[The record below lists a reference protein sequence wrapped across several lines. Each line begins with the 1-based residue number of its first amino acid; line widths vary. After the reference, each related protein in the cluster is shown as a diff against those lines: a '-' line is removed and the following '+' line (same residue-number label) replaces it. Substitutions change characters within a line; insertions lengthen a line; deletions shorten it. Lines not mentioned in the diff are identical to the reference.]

1 MRKVFYFMA
10 ITALV
15 LISGCKEKEEANI
28 PDPEITLSSTEDIVV
43 SYEGGIATVAY
54 EITNPVDGGKISA
67 AASESWISNFNY
79 DTANKVSFEVEAN
92 TVTEERSATITLTY
106 SYSDGKTVDAVANL
120 VQNAYVESP
129 DPVLNISESEITV
142 KAEGGQ
148 SEISIEI
155 VNPAENGEIKATAA
169 ANWVTVTSA
178 TTTAIILDVDENTDT
193 ESRETTVTVTYTYGE
208 GETIE
213 NTITVNQEGRV
224 PDPELS
230 LSTNEITVAADG
242 DLAEISVEIT
252 DPADDG
258 AISAESSVDWIT
270 VTSANTSVVNFTIDE
285 NPETSPREGTVTV
298 TYTYG
303 GGKEIK
309 ETITVNQEARV
320 PDPELSIPQTA
331 ITVPADG
338 GETEVAIEILNPA
351 ENGQVVAV
359 SNVSWIT
366 VPATSTSSVT
376 IKVDANVEPSTREG
390 VVTVSY
396 IYGDGTTINAE
407 FTVTQEAA
415 QSLYDYEYVMVKAE
429 GSYWSSGYNSYITFS
444 DTDYSVFN
452 EPNAIFYKFDLY
464 SDGPNNRLPT
474 VGTYTYNKQNYVSM
488 TFGYQSSSTTAY
500 DENGQEKYLIKF
512 SGGTVTIDYEGDNMI
527 MEGFLTDENGK
538 THHITYNGPKPSL

>member
-1 MRKVFYFMA
+1 MA

-106 SYSDGKTVDAVANL
+106 TYSDGKTVDAVANL

-303 GGKEIK
+303 GGKEIE
-309 ETITVNQEARV
+309 ETITVNQEARI

-376 IKVDANVEPSTREG
+376 IKVDANVEPTTREG

-396 IYGDGTTINAE
+396 IYGDGTTINAD
-407 FTVTQEAA
+407 FSVTQEAA
-415 QSLYDYEYVMVKAE
+415 LPSYDYDFVMAKAS
-429 GSYWSSGYNSYITFS
+429 GSYWSSGYNSLITFADS
-444 DTDYSVFN
+444 DGSNLYDIDF
-452 EPNAIFYKFDLY
+452 Y
-464 SDGPNNRLPT
+464 SDGPNSNLPT
-474 VGTYTYNKQNYVSM
+474 AGTYNYSDYEYQTM
-488 TFGYQSSSTTAY
+488 TFSYRYS
-500 DENGQEKYLIKF
+500 KYYNYIDNTSVKF
-512 SGGTVTIDYEGDNMI
+512 SSGSVEISYEGNNMI
-527 MEGFLTDENGK
+527 AEGFFTDLNGK
-538 THHITYNGPKPSL
+538 THHFIYNGPKPTLNVW

>member
-15 LISGCKEKEEANI
+15 LLSGCKEKEEANI

-54 EITNPVDGGKISA
+54 EITNPVDGGNVSA
-67 AASESWISNFNY
+67 TASESWISNFNY

-106 SYSDGKTVDAVANL
+106 TYSDGKTVDAVANL

-178 TTTAIILDVDENTDT
+178 TTTAIVLDVDENTDT

-213 NTITVNQEGRV
+213 ETITVNQEGRV

-303 GGKEIK
+303 GGKEIE

-396 IYGDGTTINAE
+396 FYGDGTTIKAE

-415 QSLYDYEYVMVKAE
+415 QSLYDYDCVIA
-429 GSYWSSGYNSYITFS
+429 SASGYYYSNYNSTITFYGN
-444 DTDYSVFN
+444 DNIEYQIDF
-452 EPNAIFYKFDLY
+452 Y
-464 SDGPNNRLPT
+464 SDGPNNNLPT
-474 VGTYTYNKQNYVSM
+474 AGTYNYSTSMYKAM
-488 TFGYQSSSTTAY
+488 TFYRSYSSFTHNNDFSR
-500 DENGQEKYLIKF
+500 F
-512 SGGTVTIDYEGDNMI
+512 SGGTVEVSYEGDNMI
-527 MEGFLTDENGK
+527 VEGFLTDDNGK
-538 THHITYNGPKPSL
+538 THHFIYNGPKLVLTIIG

>member
-1 MRKVFYFMA
+1 MRRVFFFIV
-10 ITALV
+10 ITAILT
-15 LISGCKEKEEANI
+15 IAGCKKDNEEGI
-28 PDPEITLSSTEDIVV
+28 VPEITLSSTEDIIV
-43 SYEGGIATVAY
+43 SYEGGTSAVAY

-79 DTANKVSFEVEAN
+79 DAANEVSFEVEAN
-92 TVTEERSATITLTY
+92 TVTEERSAIITLTY
-106 SYSDGKTVDAVANL
+106 TYGDGKTVDAVANL
-120 VQNAYVESP
+120 VQDAYVESP

-155 VNPAENGEIKATAA
+155 VNPADNGEIKATAA

-178 TTTAIILDVDENTDT
+178 TTTAIVLDVDENTDT

-213 NTITVNQEGRV
+213 ETITVNQEGRV

-258 AISAESSVDWIT
+258 TISAESSVDWIT

-303 GGKEIK
+303 GGKEIE

-351 ENGQVVAV
+351 ENGEVVAV
-359 SNVSWIT
+359 SNASWMTI
-366 VPATSTSSVT
+366 ASTSTSSVT

-396 IYGDGTTINAE
+396 IYGDGTTIDAE

-415 QSLYDYEYVMVKAE
+415 SQSQYDYEYEMVKIE
-429 GSYWSSGYNSYITFS
+429 GSYYISGYNSYMTLGS
-444 DTDYSVFN
+444 TNYSALGEAN
-452 EPNAIFYKFDLY
+452 TAFYQLDMY
-464 SDGPNNRLPT
+464 SDGPNNNLPT
-474 VGTYTYNKQNYVSM
+474 PGTYNFSYSDYQSM
-488 TFGYQSSSTTAY
+488 TFARSYSKVIIY
-500 DENGQEKYLIKF
+500 DENGIEVLRSQF
-512 SGGTVTIDYEGDNMI
+512 SGGTVEVSYEGENMI
-527 MEGFLTDENGK
+527 LEGFLTDANGK